1 MIISGKEISVKIKD
15 QLKKEVESIKK
26 NYSRLPKLV
35 VILIG
40 DNQASQT
47 YVRNKER
54 GCAYIGIESEV
65 LRYDDSFSESN
76 LLEEINRLNN
86 DNSVDGILVQLPLPE
101 HINEEKILNTI
112 DPDKDVDGFHPQNVA
127 KLFLGQHSL
136 VPCTPKGMLVLL
148 EEINYDLKGKEV
160 VIVGR
165 SNIVGKP
172 ASLLCLQK
180 DATVTIAHSK
190 TKDLKKVCSRADV
203 LIAAIGKAKFFN
215 HEYVK
220 DGAVVLDV
228 GINRDENNKLCGD
241 VDFDDVK
248 DKVKA
253 ITPVPGG
260 IGPMTIT
267 MLMQNT
273 LEAFYKRN
281 GEKNGL

>member
-15 QLKKEVESIKK
+15 QLKEEVAKIKET
-26 NYSRLPKLV
+26 YPRLPKLV
-35 VILIG
+35 VILVG
-40 DNQASQT
+40 ENPASQT

-54 GCAYIGIESEV
+54 GCQYIGIESEI
-65 LRYDDSFSESN
+65 LRHDETFSETA
-76 LLEEINRLNN
+76 LLQEINDLNN
-86 DNSVDGILVQLPLPE
+86 DDTVDGILVQLPLPK
-101 HINEEKILNTI
+101 HINEDKVLEAIAPT
-112 DPDKDVDGFHPQNVA
+112 KDVDGFHPENVA

-148 EEINYDLKGKEV
+148 DQINYDLTGKEV

-172 ASLLCLQK
+172 VALLCLQK
-180 DATVTIAHSK
+180 NATVTIAHSK
-190 TKDLKKVCSRADV
+190 TKNLKEVCSRADV

-241 VDFDDVK
+241 VDFEDVK
-248 DKVKA
+248 DKVMA

-267 MLMQNT
+267 MLIQNT
-273 LEAFYKRN
+273 IEAFYHRN
-281 GEKNGL
+281 GD

>member
-15 QLKKEVESIKK
+15 QLKEEVSKIKET
-26 NYSRLPKLV
+26 YPRLPKLV
-35 VILIG
+35 VILVG

-54 GCAYIGIESEV
+54 GCQYIGIESEI
-65 LRYDDSFSESN
+65 LRHDASFSEIE
-76 LLEEINRLNN
+76 LLQEINDLNN
-86 DNSVDGILVQLPLPE
+86 DDTVDGILVQLPLPQ
-101 HINEEKILNTI
+101 HINEEKVLDAIV
-112 DPDKDVDGFHPQNVA
+112 PSKDVDGFHPENVA

-136 VPCTPKGMLVLL
+136 VPCTPKGMMVLL
-148 EEINYDLKGKEV
+148 EEINYDLAGKEV

-172 ASLLCLQK
+172 VALLCLQK
-180 DATVTIAHSK
+180 NATVTIAHCQ
-190 TKDLKKVCSRADV
+190 TKDLKAVCSRADV
-203 LIAAIGKAKFFN
+203 LIAAIGKPKFFN

-248 DKVKA
+248 DKVSA

-267 MLMQNT
+267 MLMKNT
-273 LEAFYKRN
+273 IEAFYHRN
-281 GEKNGL
+281 GD

>member
-1 MIISGKEISVKIKD
+1 VIISGKEISVKIKD
-15 QLKKEVESIKK
+15 QLKEEVSKIKET
-26 NYSRLPKLV
+26 YPRLPKLV
-35 VILIG
+35 VILVG

-54 GCAYIGIESEV
+54 GCQYIGIESEI
-65 LRYDDSFSESN
+65 LRHDASFSEIE
-76 LLEEINRLNN
+76 LLQEINDLNN
-86 DNSVDGILVQLPLPE
+86 DDTVDGILVQLPLPQ
-101 HINEEKILNTI
+101 HINEEKVLDAIV
-112 DPDKDVDGFHPQNVA
+112 PSKDVDGFHPENVA

-136 VPCTPKGMLVLL
+136 VPCTPKGMMVLL
-148 EEINYDLKGKEV
+148 EEINYDLASKEV

-172 ASLLCLQK
+172 VALLCLQK
-180 DATVTIAHSK
+180 NATVTIAHSQ
-190 TKDLKKVCSRADV
+190 TKDLKAVCSRADV
-203 LIAAIGKAKFFN
+203 LIAAIGKPKFFN

-248 DKVKA
+248 DKVSA

-267 MLMQNT
+267 MLMKNT
-273 LEAFYKRN
+273 IEAFYHRN
-281 GEKNGL
+281 GD

>member
-1 MIISGKEISVKIKD
+1 MIISGKDIALKIKD
-15 QLKKEVESIKK
+15 QLKDEVEMIRRK
-26 NYSRLPKLV
+26 YPRIPKLT

-54 GCAYIGIESEV
+54 GCVYIGIDSQIIKH
-65 LRYDDSFSESN
+65 DSSFSESE
-76 LLEEINRLNN
+76 LLKEIELLNN
-86 DNSVDGILVQLPLPE
+86 DETVDGILVQLPLPK
-101 HINEEKILNTI
+101 HISEEKILNAI
-112 DPDKDVDGFHPQNVA
+112 DFEKDVDGFHPHNVA

-136 VPCTPKGMLVLL
+136 VPCTPKGMMVLL
-148 EEINYDLKGKEV
+148 EEIDYELSGKEV

-172 ASLLCLQK
+172 VALLCLQK
-180 DATVTIAHSK
+180 NATVTIAHSK
-190 TKDLKKVCSRADV
+190 TKDLKKICSRADV
-203 LIAAIGKAKFFN
+203 LIAAIGKPKFFN

-241 VDFDDVK
+241 VDFEDVK
-248 DKVKA
+248 DKIRA

-273 LEAFYKRN
+273 IEAFYKRN
-281 GEKNGL
+281 GE

>member
-15 QLKKEVESIKK
+15 QLKEEVSKIKET
-26 NYSRLPKLV
+26 YPRLPKLV
-35 VILIG
+35 VILVG

-54 GCAYIGIESEV
+54 ACQYIGIESEI
-65 LRYDDSFSESN
+65 LRHDASFSEIE
-76 LLEEINRLNN
+76 LLQEINDLNN
-86 DNSVDGILVQLPLPE
+86 DDTVDGILVQLPLPQ
-101 HINEEKILNTI
+101 HINEEKVLDAIV
-112 DPDKDVDGFHPQNVA
+112 PSKDVDGFHPENVA

-136 VPCTPKGMLVLL
+136 VPCTPKGMMVLL
-148 EEINYDLKGKEV
+148 EEINYDLASKEV

-172 ASLLCLQK
+172 VALLCLQK
-180 DATVTIAHSK
+180 NATVTIAHSQ
-190 TKDLKKVCSRADV
+190 TKDLKAVCSRADV
-203 LIAAIGKAKFFN
+203 LIAAIGKPKFFN

-248 DKVKA
+248 DKVSA

-267 MLMQNT
+267 MLMKNT
-273 LEAFYKRN
+273 IEAFYHRN
-281 GEKNGL
+281 GD

>member
-15 QLKKEVESIKK
+15 QLKEEVSKIKET
-26 NYSRLPKLV
+26 YPRLPKLV
-35 VILIG
+35 VILVG

-54 GCAYIGIESEV
+54 GCQYIGIESEI
-65 LRYDDSFSESN
+65 LRHDASFSEIE
-76 LLEEINRLNN
+76 LLQEINDLNN
-86 DNSVDGILVQLPLPE
+86 DDTVDGILVQLPLPQ
-101 HINEEKILNTI
+101 HINEEKVLDAIV
-112 DPDKDVDGFHPQNVA
+112 PSKDVDGFHPENVA

-136 VPCTPKGMLVLL
+136 VPCTPKGMMVLL
-148 EEINYDLKGKEV
+148 EEINYDLASKEV

-172 ASLLCLQK
+172 VALLCLQK
-180 DATVTIAHSK
+180 NATVTIAHSQ
-190 TKDLKKVCSRADV
+190 TKDLKAVCSRADV
-203 LIAAIGKAKFFN
+203 LIAAIGKPKFFN

-248 DKVKA
+248 DKVSA

-260 IGPMTIT
+260 IGPITIT
-267 MLMQNT
+267 MLMKNT
-273 LEAFYKRN
+273 IEAFYHRN
-281 GEKNGL
+281 GD

>member
-136 VPCTPKGMLVLL
+136 LPCTPKGMLVLL

>member
-1 MIISGKEISVKIKD
+1 MIISGKDIALKIKD
-15 QLKKEVESIKK
+15 QLKDEVEMIRR
-26 NYSRLPKLV
+26 NYPRIPKLT

-54 GCAYIGIESEV
+54 GCAYIGIDSQII
-65 LRYDDSFSESN
+65 RHDSSFSESE
-76 LLEEINRLNN
+76 LLKEIELLNN
-86 DNSVDGILVQLPLPE
+86 DETVDGILVQLPLPK
-101 HINEEKILNTI
+101 HISEEKVLNAI
-112 DPDKDVDGFHPQNVA
+112 DFEKDVDGFHPHNVA

-136 VPCTPKGMLVLL
+136 VPCTPKGMMVLL
-148 EEINYDLKGKEV
+148 EEIGYELSGKEV

-172 ASLLCLQK
+172 VALLCLQK
-180 DATVTIAHSK
+180 NATVTIAHSK
-190 TKDLKKVCSRADV
+190 TKDLKKICSRADV
-203 LIAAIGKAKFFN
+203 LIAAIGKPKFFN

-241 VDFDDVK
+241 VDFEDVK
-248 DKVKA
+248 DKIRA

-273 LEAFYKRN
+273 IEAFYKRN
-281 GEKNGL
+281 GE

>member
-15 QLKKEVESIKK
+15 QLKEEVSKIKET
-26 NYSRLPKLV
+26 YPRLPKLV
-35 VILIG
+35 VILVG

-54 GCAYIGIESEV
+54 GCQYIGIESEI
-65 LRYDDSFSESN
+65 LRHDASFSEIE
-76 LLEEINRLNN
+76 LLQEINDLNN
-86 DNSVDGILVQLPLPE
+86 DDTVDGILVQLPLPQ
-101 HINEEKILNTI
+101 HINEEKVLDAIV
-112 DPDKDVDGFHPQNVA
+112 PSKDVDGFHPENVA

-136 VPCTPKGMLVLL
+136 VPCTPKGMMVLL
-148 EEINYDLKGKEV
+148 EEINYDMAGKEV

-172 ASLLCLQK
+172 VALLCLQK
-180 DATVTIAHSK
+180 NATVTIAHSQ
-190 TKDLKKVCSRADV
+190 TKDLKAVCSRADV
-203 LIAAIGKAKFFN
+203 LIAAIGKPKFFN

-228 GINRDENNKLCGD
+228 GINRDGNNKLCGD

-248 DKVKA
+248 DKVSA

-267 MLMQNT
+267 MLMKNT
-273 LEAFYKRN
+273 IEAFYHRN
-281 GEKNGL
+281 GD